1 MWIPLRYFFRQLA
14 YSSLSKRRILF
25 LGTDEFSLASLKAI
39 QEHVQYKDLEV
50 TYADSNR
57 SRHPIRDYAKQAG
70 LKTHIWPC
78 SYIQKNEFDLGVV
91 ASFGHLLPKT
101 FIAKFPSGIINVHG
115 SLLPRWRGASP
126 VVYAILNGD
135 KESGV
140 TIMNVEPHRFDQGR
154 MLANE
159 RCTIGPDM
167 TSKEL
172 LCSLAIIGGNLV
184 VKVLND
190 YAHYKANAQIQTQCD
205 ATKAPVIKS
214 KDIFFID
221 WPNKTSQE
229 IYNQWRALNDIG
241 RLLSIGKNRR
251 KEDIIIKFSK
261 NRPLILNDSQIPL
274 QWIPWAAKDLSL
286 VQPGAALYLQSINSI
301 AIKAK
306 EDWISFSELHIGKKG
321 LTPRDFFNGYL
332 NQHKYPFYFKS
343 LIMK

>member
-1 MWIPLRYFFRQLA
+1 MTSCGYHF
-14 YSSLSKRRILF
+14 
-25 LGTDEFSLASLKAI
+25 GTDEFSLASLKAI

-101 FIAKFPSGIINVHG
+101 FIAKFPLGIINVHG

-135 KESGV
+135 KE
-140 TIMNVEPHRFDQGR
+140 FDQGR

-205 ATKAPVIKS
+205 ATKAPLIKS

-286 VQPGAALYLQSINSI
+286 VQPGAALYLQ
-301 AIKAK
+301 K
-306 EDWISFSELHIGKKG
+306 LHIGKKG